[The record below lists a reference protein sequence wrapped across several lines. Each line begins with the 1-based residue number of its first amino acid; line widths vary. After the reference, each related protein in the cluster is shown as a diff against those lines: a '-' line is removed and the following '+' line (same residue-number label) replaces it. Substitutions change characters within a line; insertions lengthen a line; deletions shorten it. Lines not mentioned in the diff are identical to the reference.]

1 MNYNDGK
8 AQIGLVLC
16 CHSIQ
21 TRNGGRKGT
30 FRNREPL
37 DVSGKL
43 SAEILKRDLSASS
56 L

>member
-8 AQIGLVLC
+8 DQIGLVLC

-21 TRNGGRKGT
+21 TRNEGKKGT

-43 SAEILKRDLSASS
+43 SSEILKSDLSSSS

>member
-8 AQIGLVLC
+8 DQIGLVLC
-16 CHSIQ
+16 CHSLQ
-21 TRNGGRKGT
+21 THNEGRKGT
-30 FRNREPL
+30 FGNREPL

-43 SAEILKRDLSASS
+43 SCEILKRDLSSFS

>member
-8 AQIGLVLC
+8 DQIGLVLC
-16 CHSIQ
+16 CHSLQIQ
-21 TRNGGRKGT
+21 NGSRKGT

-43 SAEILKRDLSASS
+43 SSEILKRDLSSFA